1 MSPSLKRSAGG
12 QSGGHAAGRLRDGCG
27 TAPGRLRES
36 SARPRCPAPRCS
48 RRQLAV
54 EDGASHGA
62 ALPQPFKERPTRFGA
77 APPSGG
83 EAGGAGWGCS
93 LRSQPRAPE
102 ASRFSPQTDVIELR
116 GRGRSREE
124 GEHGASAEQPI
135 PGTEQPRAGT
145 RRGRGTRDAQ
155 TAPTLGRPPKN
166 QCRGG
171 AGLTPRNSAV
181 GAGAAPHAELWG
193 GLGKRR
199 ELIPI
204 PNAMCGGMVSPWA
217 GVGSGVG

>member
-135 PGTEQPRAGT
+135 PGTEQPRPG
-145 RRGRGTRDAQ
+145 
-155 TAPTLGRPPKN
+155 PTGGEEPAMLKPP
-166 QCRGG
+166 
-171 AGLTPRNSAV
+171 PRS
-181 GAGAAPHAELWG
+181 G
-193 GLGKRR
+193 GLPK
-199 ELIPI
+199 I
-204 PNAMCGGMVSPWA
+204 SA
-217 GVGSGVG
+217 GVGRG